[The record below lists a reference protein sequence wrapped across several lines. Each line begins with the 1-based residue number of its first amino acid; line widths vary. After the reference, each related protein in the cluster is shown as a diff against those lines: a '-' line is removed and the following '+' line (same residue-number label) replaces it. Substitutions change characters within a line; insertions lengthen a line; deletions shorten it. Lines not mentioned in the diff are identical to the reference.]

1 MPVPFIPPGY
11 HALTPYLIID
21 GASNALDW
29 YAQNLGATELM
40 RLPAL
45 GGRVGHA
52 EIEIG
57 GSRIMLADEVA
68 EHGAKAPAAFGGSP
82 ISLLL
87 YVPDVDATLAQA
99 AAAGATIKAPAED
112 KFYGD
117 RMGTLLD
124 PFGHTWSI
132 ATHIEDVSHDEIER
146 RLAAMDTKS

>member
-1 MPVPFIPPGY
+1 MPVPFTPPGY
-11 HALTPYLIID
+11 HTLTPYLIVD
-21 GASNALDW
+21 GASKALDW
-29 YAQNLGATELM
+29 YVQILNATELM
-40 RLPAL
+40 RLPAP

-52 EIEIG
+52 EIEID
-57 GSRIMLADEVA
+57 GSRIMLADESA

-87 YVPDVDATLAQA
+87 YVPDVDATIAHA

-117 RMGTLLD
+117 RMATLLD

-132 ATHIEDVSHDEIER
+132 ATHIEDVSPAEIER
-146 RLAAMDTKS
+146 RLAAMGTGS